1 MKKIC
6 LTFDDGPHKVFT
18 PIILDILKQYNIKA
32 TFFIVGNRVSDNKDI
47 IKRIIDEGHD
57 IGNHS
62 YNHER
67 FSKMSDQDIFDTIN
81 NTNNILNK
89 YFNYTPKYVRAPY
102 GRGFKDERIISI
114 FKKLNLIHIFW
125 NIDSKDWDKQNNYD
139 VIIDNVLFRLS
150 RSIMNKFIILFHD
163 CNSNYVGDETM
174 TIKALRKLIP
184 ILINKYQ
191 FVKLHE

>member
-1 MKKIC
+1 
-6 LTFDDGPHKVFT
+6 
-18 PIILDILKQYNIKA
+18 
-32 TFFIVGNRVSDNKDI
+32 
-47 IKRIIDEGHD
+47 
-57 IGNHS
+57 
-62 YNHER
+62 
-67 FSKMSDQDIFDTIN
+67 MSDQDIFDTIN

-102 GRGFKDERIISI
+102 GKGCKDERIISI

-139 VIIDNVLFRLS
+139 VIIDNVLFGLS
-150 RSIMNKFIILFHD
+150 KSIINKSIILFHD
-163 CNSNYVGDETM
+163 CSSNYEENETM